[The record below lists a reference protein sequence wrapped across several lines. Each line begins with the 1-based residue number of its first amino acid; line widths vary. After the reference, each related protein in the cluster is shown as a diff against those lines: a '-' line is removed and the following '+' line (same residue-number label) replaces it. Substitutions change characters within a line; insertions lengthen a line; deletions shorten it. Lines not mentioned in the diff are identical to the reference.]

1 MFSVVWGAKAHRD
14 VDGMADYI
22 SRDNPAAAD
31 RITDLIFEAA
41 AGLGVYTR
49 QYRAGREP
57 GTREMVVL
65 PNYILI
71 YRIDLDSIR
80 ILRVLHSARQYP
92 PE

>member
-1 MFSVVWGAKAHRD
+1 VFSVVRGAKAHRD
-14 VDGMADYI
+14 VDGIADHI

-71 YRIDLDSIR
+71 YRIDLDAIR